1 MTWCGLYIFFLFNF
15 GTTLSLLSSFNKEL
29 KQRRSM
35 HVNRKWDLYLSF
47 IKLCHET
54 HISIP
59 NSLNRTLCPKIWAS
73 YCSAEYCPRC
83 KRRTFG
89 WRASGS
95 KRLLS
100 SLLKCWIYQHAE
112 RCISTSPSQLISQT
126 CFKGKGLEFVVSR
139 SRAFS
144 FPLVFLD
151 LQIYP
156 ARSPLFIYIW
166 SPLTLPEK
174 VSFSKSFD
182 QGKGN
187 LARVSEEF

>member
-15 GTTLSLLSSFNKEL
+15 GTILSLLSFFNREL
-29 KQRRSM
+29 RQRRSM

-59 NSLNRTLCPKIWAS
+59 NSLNRTLCPTLKFGHHTARQNT
-73 YCSAEYCPRC
+73 AQGC

-100 SLLKCWIYQHAE
+100 SLLKWWK
-112 RCISTSPSQLISQT
+112 ISACRTLYLHFSFSHLISQS
-126 CFKGKGLEFVVSR
+126 CVKWKAPEFVVSR
-139 SRAFS
+139 SRASS
-144 FPLVFLD
+144 FLLGFLR
-151 LQIYP
+151 LQII
-156 ARSPLFIYIW
+156 AMQYIKW
-166 SPLTLPEK
+166 CP
-174 VSFSKSFD
+174 
-182 QGKGN
+182 
-187 LARVSEEF
+187 

>member
-1 MTWCGLYIFFLFNF
+1 MSLLQHCFTADAKFLTSFRTIAISIMTWCGLYIFFLFNF
-15 GTTLSLLSSFNKEL
+15 GTTLSLLSFFNREL
-29 KQRRSM
+29 RQRCSM

-100 SLLKCWIYQHAE
+100 SLLNCWI
-112 RCISTSPSQLISQT
+112 ISTRRTLYLRFSFSHLISQT
-126 CFKGKGLEFVVSR
+126 CIKGKALEFVVSR
-139 SRAFS
+139 SCAPS
-144 FPLVFLD
+144 FPLGFLH
-151 LQIYP
+151 
-156 ARSPLFIYIW
+156 LF
-166 SPLTLPEK
+166 
-174 VSFSKSFD
+174 
-182 QGKGN
+182 KGT
-187 LARVSEEF
+187 

>member
-1 MTWCGLYIFFLFNF
+1 MTWCELYIFFLFNF
-15 GTTLSLLSSFNKEL
+15 GTTLSLLSFFNREL

-100 SLLKCWIYQHAE
+100 SLLNYPNYINKHN
-112 RCISTSPSQLISQT
+112 
-126 CFKGKGLEFVVSR
+126 VV
-139 SRAFS
+139 
-144 FPLVFLD
+144 
-151 LQIYP
+151 
-156 ARSPLFIYIW
+156 SPLFLLSLDLPNLRQGLGAWICGIPFTRVFIPPRFS
-166 SPLTLPEK
+166 SPFERYLK
-174 VSFSKSFD
+174 VLNNVHYFYCAF
-182 QGKGN
+182 
-187 LARVSEEF
+187 